1 MPRIALGLAYDGAPW
16 LGWQTQPGG
25 RTVQDRLEAALEA
38 FLTTPVATICAGR
51 TDTGVHAL
59 EQVVHLDTA
68 VERRMESWV
77 RGVNAFLPASIRI
90 QWAHPVT
97 DDFHARFSATAR
109 SYVYLLRSHRVA
121 SPILHGKIGWVH
133 RPLDLQ
139 RMQEAATYLVG
150 EHDFSAFRAAEC
162 QAASP
167 VRRLEQLSV
176 GQLGDFFVFT
186 FTANAFLQ
194 HMVRNLMGALLEV
207 GKGMRSPDWMAEL
220 LAMKDRRLA
229 PATFSGAG
237 LYLAK
242 AQYPARFGLPS
253 LPLAQALESHLG
265 LRLAL

>member
-1 MPRIALGLAYDGAPW
+1 
-16 LGWQTQPGG
+16 
-25 RTVQDRLEAALEA
+25 
-38 FLTTPVATICAGR
+38 
-51 TDTGVHAL
+51 
-59 EQVVHLDTA
+59 

-194 HMVRNLMGALLEV
+194 HMVRNLMGALL
-207 GKGMRSPDWMAEL
+207 
-220 LAMKDRRLA
+220 
-229 PATFSGAG
+229 
-237 LYLAK
+237 
-242 AQYPARFGLPS
+242 
-253 LPLAQALESHLG
+253 
-265 LRLAL
+265 